1 MLNNN
6 ENNLQSQLPK
16 FEKRFYI
23 KLLALVKLSLHDLN
37 SCLLNFNSLDNILP
51 LIWYCQ
57 NYVKFHYW

>member
-6 ENNLQSQLPK
+6 ENNLRSQLPK

-37 SCLLNFNSLDNILP
+37 S
-51 LIWYCQ
+51 
-57 NYVKFHYW
+57 